1 MGRVASPCSFAFLF
15 QWDGNLSRRSWTALR
30 FELAVG
36 AAIAAVNRPQTAMSE
51 KCIVRLGR
59 GSHCKLSN
67 RRGLPTYRTIRELVI
82 AHCHAISRG
91 IPPLSDKAMEGMRD
105 GQG

>member
-51 KCIVRLGR
+51 KCIVKLGR
-59 GSHCKLSN
+59 GLHCKLS
-67 RRGLPTYRTIRELVI
+67 
-82 AHCHAISRG
+82 
-91 IPPLSDKAMEGMRD
+91 MEGD
-105 GQG
+105 FPLIGL